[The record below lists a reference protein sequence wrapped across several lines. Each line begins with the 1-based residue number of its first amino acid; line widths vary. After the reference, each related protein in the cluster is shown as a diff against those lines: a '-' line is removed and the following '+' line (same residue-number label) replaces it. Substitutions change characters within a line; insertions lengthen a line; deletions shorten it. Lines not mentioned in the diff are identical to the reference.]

1 MHGLE
6 PLETPNVRGCCRL
19 NELPE
24 NPRSLALCTNKLDCL
39 PYLNLEISCG
49 LLEIPNSFGSLLS
62 LRKLTLTRNSFEKMP
77 ADIKQLPELTELI
90 LEHCKSLRWL
100 PELPITLHHWN
111 VKGCISLESI
121 ESIFTRAEK
130 EYVWSCF
137 WEYHQFFWLL

>member
-1 MHGLE
+1 SLPNNISEFKCLIELDLGLCNKLASLPNNFHGLE
-6 PLETPNVRGCCRL
+6 SLETPNVRGCCRL

-39 PYLNLEISCG
+39 PYLNLEINCG

-90 LEHCKSLRWL
+90 LEHCKSLR
-100 PELPITLHHWN
+100 
-111 VKGCISLESI
+111 
-121 ESIFTRAEK
+121 
-130 EYVWSCF
+130 
-137 WEYHQFFWLL
+137 